1 MQYQTI
7 NHVITWHFIL
17 ACDVYGTIGDGTRM
31 PWDSLDGDLKRFK
44 ELTGGRAVVMGRN
57 TFESLPFFPNG
68 LPNRRNYILSNKYAW
83 PATVC
88 LQSMAAFGN
97 VTGLE
102 EFNLS
107 IAVVHNSFSRVSS
120 LVDQIASDVVD
131 GKIPSDVWV
140 IGGPAVWRQLTVMAN
155 TGVRINRGMGTDSP
169 TVHQVTFKGVEE
181 VHLSLVTTPQKG
193 SVTYPEA
200 LDYLLKAARGDGW
213 EVVSKLPQLSFEA
226 NSPSY
231 NYYHLK
237 RKPEELLD
245 ESAKDLA

>member
-7 NHVITWHFIL
+7 NHAITWHFIL
-17 ACDVYGTIGDGTRM
+17 ACDVYGTIGDGLRM

-44 ELTGGRAVVMGRN
+44 ELTTGKAVVMGRN
-57 TFESLPFFPNG
+57 TFESMPFFPKG
-68 LPNRRNYILSNKYAW
+68 LPNRRNYILSIKYAW
-83 PATVC
+83 PSTVM
-88 LQSMAAFGN
+88 LQAMAMQGH
-97 VTGLE
+97 TKGLE
-102 EFNLS
+102 EFALAT
-107 IAVVHNSFSRVSS
+107 AVVHNSFFRVSA

-131 GKIPSDVWV
+131 GKIPTDVWI
-140 IGGPAVWRQLTVMAN
+140 IGGPAVWRQLATMEN
-155 TGVRINRGMGTDSP
+155 TGVRIHRGMGTDSP

-181 VHLSLVTTPQKG
+181 VHLSLVTVPQKG

-200 LDYLLKAARGDGW
+200 LDYLLKAVRGDGW
-213 EVVSKLPQLSFEA
+213 EVMSKLPQVSFEP

-245 ESAKDLA
+245 ESAKDLT